1 VKTVIE
7 VKVANVA
14 IDVKSNM
21 PVIILKEKKGN
32 KTLPIWVGLFEAQS
46 IAIALENVKLPR
58 PLTHDL
64 TKNIIEK
71 LHGKVRRVVINDL
84 RNNTY
89 YARIL
94 MNKESEGIE
103 VDSRP
108 SDAIALALR
117 LKVPIYI
124 DESILNRIGTE
135 TEIVET
141 KPIEDKEIEEF
152 KKKLEDIKPE
162 DFSEGNK

>member
-1 VKTVIE
+1 MIE
-7 VKVANVA
+7 VRVINVA
-14 IDVKSNM
+14 IDIKSKM
-21 PVIILKEKKGN
+21 PVIVLKEKEGE

-46 IAIALENVKLPR
+46 IALALENVKPPR

-64 TKNIIEK
+64 AKSLIEK
-71 LHGKVRRVVINDL
+71 LKGKVDRIVINDL
-84 RNNTY
+84 RNNTF

-94 MNKESEGIE
+94 IKQNGKSIQ

-124 DESILNRIGTE
+124 DETVLDKVASGGG
-135 TEIVET
+135 
-141 KPIEDKEIEEF
+141 PIKDKEIEEF
-152 KKKLEDIKPE
+152 KKELKELKPE
-162 DFSEGNK
+162 DFG